1 MLVDLVQVLD
11 HQVWQV
17 LVLVMVEVSL
27 VSNMDPIY

>member
-1 MLVDLVQVLD
+1 MLVVLLQVLE